1 MRNRALPWILGAA
14 LVVGGGALVALTPD
28 DDALVAPIE
37 RRGANDETV
46 SSRALIATAVDTR
59 YAQTV
64 ETDDGWSADGNWL
77 VVSVR
82 ASAPDT
88 EIDASIRL
96 ASLAVGDRVFQ
107 ASERP
112 FASLVG
118 APLRVGIDTVGM
130 LAFELPADVDS
141 GTAELRLTPDYYT
154 AELDDLVVITLP
166 LDGIAREDTV
176 ELTRSELVTP

>member
-1 MRNRALPWILGAA
+1 MKNRALPWVLGAA

-28 DDALVAPIE
+28 DDAVVAPIE
-37 RRGANDETV
+37 RRGVMDEAV
-46 SSRALIATAVDTR
+46 SSRALVATAVDTR
-59 YAQTV
+59 FAQTV

-88 EIDASIRL
+88 EIDAAIRFATL
-96 ASLAVGDRVFQ
+96 AIGDRVFQ

-112 FASLVG
+112 TASLVG
-118 APLRVGIDTVGM
+118 TPLRVGIDTVGM
-130 LAFELPADVDS
+130 LAFELPADIDS

-154 AELDDLVVITLP
+154 AELDDLVVISLP
-166 LDGIAREDTV
+166 LDDIAREGTV
-176 ELTRSELVTP
+176 ELTRSEVVTP

>member
-1 MRNRALPWILGAA
+1 MRNRALPWIIGAC
-14 LVVGGGALVALTPD
+14 LVVGAGALVALTPD

-37 RRGANDETV
+37 RRGAMDETV
-46 SSRALIATAVDTR
+46 SSRALVATAVEAR
-59 YAQTV
+59 FAQTV
-64 ETDDGWSADGNWL
+64 ETDDGWSAEGNWL
-77 VVSVR
+77 VVTVTV
-82 ASAPDT
+82 SAPET

-96 ASLAVGDRVFQ
+96 ATLAIGDRVFQ

-112 FASLVG
+112 TASLVG
-118 APLRVGIDTVGM
+118 TPLRVGIDTVGM

-154 AELDDLVVITLP
+154 AELDDLVVIALP

-176 ELTRSELVTP
+176 EITRSGLVTR

>member
-1 MRNRALPWILGAA
+1 MRNRALPWIIGAA

-28 DDALVAPIE
+28 DDAVVAPIE
-37 RRGANDETV
+37 RHGAIGETTT
-46 SSRALIATAVDTR
+46 SRALIATAVDTR
-59 YAQTV
+59 FAKTI
-64 ETDDGWSADGNWL
+64 ETDDGWSAEGHWL
-77 VVSVR
+77 VVAVH
-82 ASAPDT
+82 ASAPET
-88 EIDASIRL
+88 EVDASIRL
-96 ASLAVGDRVFQ
+96 ATLAVGDRVFQ

-112 FASLVG
+112 SASLVG
-118 APLRVGIDTVGM
+118 SPLRVGIDTGGM

-176 ELTRSELVTP
+176 EITRSGLVAP